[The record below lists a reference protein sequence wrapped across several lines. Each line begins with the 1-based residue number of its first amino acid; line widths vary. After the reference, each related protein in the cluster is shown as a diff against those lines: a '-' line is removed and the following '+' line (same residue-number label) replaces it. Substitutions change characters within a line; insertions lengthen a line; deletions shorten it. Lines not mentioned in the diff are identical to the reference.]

1 MNLTA
6 INDDPLLHETPIGR
20 LKVVKMR
27 GWTGVAVVDPH
38 TGRERVIHELK
49 RGGTVL
55 DAVYGKRWA
64 EAGPIQRAYAQT
76 RERAEEARKRV
87 LEDISKDQRKGIARL
102 FARFGDEAR
111 EAVIRTFGR

>member
-1 MNLTA
+1 MNLAA

-20 LKVVKMR
+20 LKVVRMR
-27 GWTGVAVVDPH
+27 GWLGVAVIDPH
-38 TGRERVIHELK
+38 TGKERVVHELK

-64 EAGPIQRAYAQT
+64 EAGAVQRAYAAT
-76 RERAEEARKRV
+76 RERAEESRQRV
-87 LEDISKDQRKGIARL
+87 LEDISKDQRAGLRRF
-102 FARFGDEAR
+102 FARFGDDAR